1 MGFQKL
7 SGGFQKRLKGM
18 GFLGLHSTRIKKKK
32 TEGFLLGLYKI
43 KKNNVS
49 DSK

>member
-18 GFLGLHSTRIKKKK
+18 GFLVLHSARIKKKN
-32 TEGFLLGLYKI
+32 EGFRLGFFKI
-43 KKNNVS
+43 KKKNVS
-49 DSK
+49 NSK

>member
-18 GFLGLHSTRIKKKK
+18 GFLVLHSTRIKKKK
-32 TEGFLLGLYKI
+32 KPRDSVWDSI
-43 KKNNVS
+43 K
-49 DSK
+49 